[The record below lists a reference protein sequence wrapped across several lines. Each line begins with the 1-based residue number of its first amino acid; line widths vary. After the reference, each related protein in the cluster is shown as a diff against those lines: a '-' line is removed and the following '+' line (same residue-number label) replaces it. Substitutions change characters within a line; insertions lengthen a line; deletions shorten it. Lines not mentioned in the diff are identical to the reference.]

1 MPGLYVRGVG
11 RCVPARMA
19 PERSRPLPY
28 KLPITGGPHFT
39 ASLRPHLHRGILPA
53 SRQIRA
59 QIDQRIPAGGHA
71 AAVNVPVRHQN
82 AAIVG
87 QGYREI
93 PVPGGIGPG
102 LLIGDLVPRAV
113 VDAVERQGVLPRH
126 STTSLS
132 RPSCKTA
139 RSRCTPRS
147 WRRRCI
153 PPARCPRCGHS

>member
-1 MPGLYVRGVG
+1 MPGPYVRRCVG

-19 PERSRPLPY
+19 PGAVKTAPY

-113 VDAVERQGVLPRH
+113 VVVESMAAITIVDALFSNMSAQMDALKDFY
-126 STTSLS
+126 S
-132 RPSCKTA
+132 
-139 RSRCTPRS
+139 
-147 WRRRCI
+147 
-153 PPARCPRCGHS
+153 

>member
-1 MPGLYVRGVG
+1 MPGLYVRRCVG

-19 PERSRPLPY
+19 PGAVKTAPY

-82 AAIVG
+82 AVIVG

-113 VDAVERQGVLPRH
+113 VDADAPSVQE
-126 STTSLS
+126 TTKYSLS
-132 RPSCKTA
+132 PQ
-139 RSRCTPRS
+139 
-147 WRRRCI
+147 
-153 PPARCPRCGHS
+153 